1 MERLK
6 KKKRKK
12 RKRPSGA
19 TRAGAGHY
27 RAGGAG
33 AGGCSGAAFP
43 PPTPV
48 SSRPSAAR
56 FPTAGCASPPSAPW
70 PRTLHACWPVGRNR
84 TAGGWGG
91 VGTRFRAPRGP
102 RALRGPPT
110 PPLSPEVP
118 HRADDVGGMLEVLP
132 PLTSPEHP
140 LGWLSALHPFLL
152 QEGQGVEQQRVGVEW
167 GRDGVG
173 WGRERGW
180 DGEWGGIG
188 QGSGAGQGRGWD
200 VDAAGNGAGWGRD
213 RDWGG
218 MCHGMGTA

>member
-1 MERLK
+1 MPPVRVRGITGRAARAPGGAVGLRFPPPPPLVVVRQPLGFRRLDAHL
-6 KKKRKK
+6 RLL
-12 RKRPSGA
+12 PLGLVHC
-19 TRAGAGHY
+19 TRAGPSEETAL
-27 RAGGAG
+27 RGG
-33 AGGCSGAAFP
+33 
-43 PPTPV
+43 
-48 SSRPSAAR
+48 
-56 FPTAGCASPPSAPW
+56 
-70 PRTLHACWPVGRNR
+70 
-84 TAGGWGG
+84 GG

-200 VDAAGNGAGWGRD
+200 VDAAGNRAGWGRD